1 MKRSKYLEWLLD
13 FVCDER
19 EKRDYSSLF
28 FKLFHIEFTWIIEL
42 DSNRAQDGIDLR
54 KHFSNQ
60 TGNPEPKINEPCSVL
75 EMLVALSLRIEEGV
89 MFDFN
94 LGDRTGKWFWGMICN
109 LDLLSMTNAYYNEDY
124 VEFIIFRFL
133 NREYDFDGRGGL
145 FRIERFEGNM
155 KTIEIWYQALFYFNS
170 IEEEE
175 G

>member
-1 MKRSKYLEWLLD
+1 
-13 FVCDER
+13 
-19 EKRDYSSLF
+19 
-28 FKLFHIEFTWIIEL
+28 
-42 DSNRAQDGIDLR
+42 
-54 KHFSNQ
+54 
-60 TGNPEPKINEPCSVL
+60 
-75 EMLVALSLRIEEGV
+75 